1 VSITNRTATRRLRA
15 TFARALSCV
24 LLVGITYAATV
35 GSVHSH
41 ENLPPGHH
49 TSVAEGAEG
58 RAGVS
63 SDSPL
68 HSHTHNHECLICLLQ
83 QQLFNSALYKAP
95 STPTPPSTQPAFKS
109 STAAIYSSASNTPRR
124 GRAPPPA
131 SLL

>member
-1 VSITNRTATRRLRA
+1 L
-15 TFARALSCV
+15 ARALTCV

-41 ENLPPGHH
+41 EDLSSGHY
-49 TSVAEGAEG
+49 TSVAQGATG
-58 RAGVS
+58 QSAAGQS
-63 SDSPL
+63 AFSADLPL

-83 QQLFNSALYKAP
+83 QQLFNNALYKTP
-95 STPTPPSTQPAFKS
+95 STPTPPSTQSTFKS

>member
-1 VSITNRTATRRLRA
+1 VNTTDRTATRRLRA

-41 ENLPPGHH
+41 ENLSSGHH
-49 TSVAEGAEG
+49 TSVAQGATG
-58 RAGVS
+58 QAAFS
-63 SDSPL
+63 ADLPL

-83 QQLFNSALYKAP
+83 QQLFHNALYKTP
-95 STPTPPSTQPAFKS
+95 STPTPPSTQQVFTPSA
-109 STAAIYSSASNTPRR
+109 TAVYSSASNTPRR